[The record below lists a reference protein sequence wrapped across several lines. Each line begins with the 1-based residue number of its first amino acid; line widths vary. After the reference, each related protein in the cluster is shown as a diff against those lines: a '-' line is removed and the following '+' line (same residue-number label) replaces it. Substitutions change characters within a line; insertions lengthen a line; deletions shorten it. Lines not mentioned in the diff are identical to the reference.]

1 MLTFVK
7 VKKKLHQ
14 IFITLYDTLQFNVT
28 IFSEYY
34 ISRTTH
40 ISLFVKYLIKIT
52 SNIPPNQQQ
61 IHARYSLKY
70 TISNLYVRCASSTP
84 LLFLLPQLLFRCK
97 WIVVAAH
104 GELMVNLDRNSGSV
118 VEFRGY
124 ARRICILHLYDRSRG
139 NSAPLQTVRTSDKDK
154 VSLGTRRPRVNQR
167 CSLPRPLFSSLHS
180 I

>member
-14 IFITLYDTLQFNVT
+14 IFITLYDTLQFDVT

-61 IHARYSLKY
+61 IHA
-70 TISNLYVRCASSTP
+70 IPSNIRFQIYMFDARRRLRFFFSS
-84 LLFLLPQLLFRCK
+84 PQLLFRCK